1 MLSLYDTLFK
11 DCLRLRI
18 RDSERLFR
26 RSEIRIETG
35 KLLTDDVR
43 PVPGACCGIPRR
55 HLKRRKISIESVE
68 KSGAGYGYLKVHS
81 TERPTA
87 NEWLHER
94 VYDVLV
100 RRFAAAK
107 IRRRHR
113 EQLHGV
119 RERNLAV

>member
-11 DCLRLRI
+11 DCLCLRI

-26 RSEIRIETG
+26 RREIRIEAG
-35 KLLTDDVR
+35 ELLTNDVR
-43 PVPGACCGIPRR
+43 PVPGACRRIPRR
-55 HLKRRKISIESVE
+55 HIKRRKISIESVE
-68 KSGAGYGYLKVHS
+68 KPGTGYGYLKVHS

-87 NEWLHER
+87 DEWLHER

-107 IRRRHR
+107 IRRRHH